1 MLAAGHG
8 TRMLPLTR
16 LRPKALCPVANVPL
30 VDLAIDR
37 VRAATQAVAVNVH
50 AGRQLMEAHLAGRV
64 QLSIEERQALGTAGG
79 VANLRRWIDGRG
91 VLVVNA
97 DAWHLADLAR
107 FTAEWDR
114 ERVRLLVAGSAEG
127 GLQPGSRICA
137 SLLPWQEVLRLP
149 VRPAGL
155 YEVLWRDLA
164 AEGLLDVVGYD
175 GPFVD
180 CGTPRAYLEAN
191 MLASGGESVIGPG
204 AVLDGEVER
213 SVVWPGAVVRRGER
227 LVGAIRA
234 HTSLTVYV
242 R

>member
-1 MLAAGHG
+1 
-8 TRMLPLTR
+8 MLPLTR
-16 LRPKALCPVANVPL
+16 LRPKALCPVDNVPL
-30 VDLAIDR
+30 VDLAIAR
-37 VRAATQAVAVNVH
+37 VQAATPAVAVNVH

-64 QLSIEERQALGTAGG
+64 QLSIEERHALGTAGG
-79 VANLRRWIDGRG
+79 VAQLRRWIDGRG

-97 DAWHLADLAR
+97 DAWHVADLAA
-107 FTAEWDR
+107 FAEGWDQG
-114 ERVRLLVAGSAEG
+114 RVRILVAGSADG

-137 SLLPWQEVLRLP
+137 SLLPWSEVSRLQA
-149 VRPAGL
+149 RPTGL
-155 YEVLWRDLA
+155 YEVMWRALA
-164 AEGLLDVVGYD
+164 AEGQLDVVGYD

-204 AVLDGEVER
+204 AAVDGEVER
-213 SVVWPGAVVRRGER
+213 SVVWPGAIVRRGEH

-234 HTSLTVYV
+234 HSRLTVYV